1 MLYFCLKLFVFC
13 KANSWLWFSL
23 KVALSPYMWYS
34 FNPSE
39 VACKASNWS
48 EFNDKS

>member
-13 KANSWLWFSL
+13 KASNWLWFSL
-23 KVALSPYMWYS
+23 KVALSPYMYS

-39 VACKASNWS
+39 VAYMAN
-48 EFNDKS
+48 N